1 MNKRETVLKYIEDNP
16 KAKVKDIAAATNVN
30 ISYVYY
36 IIKSLKKKQKA
47 KKDVSVDVV
56 RAKKTAEDL
65 ELQYRNDVSM
75 MRQDIQQLE
84 DELDRAGMIISYLEQ
99 RLMFALLDGKTM
111 Q

>member
-16 KAKVKDIAAATNVN
+16 KTKVKDIAAATNVN

-36 IIKSLKKKQKA
+36 ILKSLKKKQKA
-47 KKDVSVDVV
+47 KKDVAVDVV
-56 RAKKTAEDL
+56 RPKKTAEDL